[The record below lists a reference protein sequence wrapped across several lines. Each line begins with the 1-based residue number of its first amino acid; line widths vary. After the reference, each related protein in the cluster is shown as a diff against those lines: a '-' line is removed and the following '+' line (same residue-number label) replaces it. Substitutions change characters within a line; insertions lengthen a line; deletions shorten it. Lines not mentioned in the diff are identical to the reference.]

1 MCGFVAGLLRDALE
15 PKRLDRALETLHHR
29 GPDAVGRWIS
39 PDRRWFL
46 GHTRLS
52 IIGLNNGDQPIA
64 NAAGDVQIVVNGE
77 FYGYRAIRER
87 LRAEG
92 CPFQTESDSEI
103 ALHLYLREGVNL
115 GRHLRGEFAALIAD
129 RRNGAMVAIRD
140 RFGVKPLF
148 YTVHEGNV
156 YFASEVK
163 ALLALGV
170 PARWNR
176 EAVLQ
181 ECFHFRPPSHSIFD
195 GIYTVPPGHYAIA
208 QRGEVSVY
216 PYWDLA
222 FPTAAEIAADDRTD
236 AEVVAGFRD
245 VLDDA
250 VRERLVADVEVASY
264 LSGGIDSC
272 SVLGLAQLHM
282 DRPIRAFTLC
292 FEDAAYDESEFAR
305 AQAERAGSSFHPVPV
320 PPRALAEA
328 YSDAVWH
335 AETPFVNAHGVAKFL
350 LSRAVRDAGIKVVFT
365 GEGSDEMLAGY
376 APFRRDV
383 LLYNSASQDPEIVA
397 KLLAEMRESSSNRAV
412 PMLVQTED
420 APIPQLDVVARR
432 LGWIPSWI
440 KTFGTTGAH
449 ATEFFSAGMAESVA
463 GINPYELAL
472 SRLPVDERLAGRDPL
487 NQALY
492 LWSRIHLPNFIL
504 TFLSDR
510 MEMAHSIEG
519 RVPFL
524 DHLVAE
530 YAAGIPIHMKVNG
543 MREKHVLREATRD
556 VLIEPV
562 YNREKHP
569 FVTPPAKV
577 GEEDAML
584 ELMGDV
590 FGSRLLDEQP
600 IFDAAAVRKLFA
612 SLPECTPEER
622 TALDGFWNRVLS
634 FTLMHQRFGMGD

>member
-1 MCGFVAGLLRDALE
+1 MCGFVGGLLREALE
-15 PKRLDRALETLHHR
+15 PKRLDRALESLHHR
-29 GPDAVGRWIS
+29 GPDSVGKWVSR
-39 PDRRWFL
+39 DGRWFL

-52 IIGLNNGDQPIA
+52 IIGLDNGDQPIA
-64 NAAGDVQIVVNGE
+64 DTSGEVQIVVNGE

-92 CPFQTESDSEI
+92 CAFTTDSDSEI
-103 ALHLYLREGVNL
+103 ALHLYLREGMNL
-115 GRHLRGEFAALIAD
+115 GRHLRGEFAVVIAD
-129 RRNGAMVAIRD
+129 RRNGAMLAIRD
-140 RFGVKPLF
+140 RFGIKPLF
-148 YTVHEGNV
+148 YAAHEGNV

-176 EAVLQ
+176 EAVLS
-181 ECFHFRPPSHSIFD
+181 EAYHFRPHSHSLFA

-222 FPTAAEIAADDRTD
+222 FPTADALAADDRSD
-236 AEVVAGFRD
+236 AEIVAGFRA

-250 VRERLVADVEVASY
+250 VRERLIADVEVASY

-272 SVLGLAQLHM
+272 AVLGLAQRHM

-292 FEDAAYDESEFAR
+292 FEDALYDESELAR
-305 AQAERAGSSFHPVPV
+305 AQAERSGASFHPVPV
-320 PPRALAEA
+320 SPRALADA

-335 AETPFVNAHGVAKFL
+335 AETPFVNGHGVAKFL

-383 LLYNSASQDPEIVA
+383 LLYNSGSQDPATVA
-397 KLLAEMRESSSNRAV
+397 RLLAEMRASNRAV
-412 PMLVQTED
+412 PMLVPTDDEPVPEL
-420 APIPQLDVVARR
+420 ATVARR
-432 LGWIPSWI
+432 LGWVPSWI
-440 KTFGTTGAH
+440 KTFGDMGHRTT
-449 ATEFFSAGMAESVA
+449 ELFSRGMAASVA
-463 GINPYELAL
+463 GVDPFELAL
-472 SRLPVDERLAGRDPL
+472 SRLPIAERVAGRDPL

-530 YAAGIPIHMKVNG
+530 YAAAIPIHMKING

-562 YNREKHP
+562 YDREKHP
-569 FVTPPAKV
+569 FSTPPAKV
-577 GEEDAML
+577 GEDDAMHQL
-584 ELMGDV
+584 YGDV
-590 FGSRLLDEQP
+590 FGSSLLDEQP
-600 IFDAAAVRKLFA
+600 IFDAARVRGLFG
-612 SLPECTPEER
+612 SLADLPPEQR
-622 TALDGFWNRVLS
+622 VALDGLMNRVLS
-634 FTLMHQRFGMGD
+634 FTLLHQRFAMAG